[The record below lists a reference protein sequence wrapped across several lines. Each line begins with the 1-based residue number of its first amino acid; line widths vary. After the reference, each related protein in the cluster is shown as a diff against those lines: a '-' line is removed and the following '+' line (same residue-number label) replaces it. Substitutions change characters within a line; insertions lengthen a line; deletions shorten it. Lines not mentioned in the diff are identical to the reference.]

1 MICLYVQ
8 APFAVFRTF
17 TAGNF
22 RPTAG
27 FLTHSAAY
35 GLVLNLAGIDSRLD
49 DGESTMTLMRT
60 DLPSVKIALGALCF
74 PQVQSLYQQGHNY
87 PVGNTGAERAPL
99 TKGNK
104 YNITPIRRELLS
116 NLRAYVCLD
125 ENSELEQRV
134 RNGLAGHYNTTRY
147 GLPFLGDNNFMV
159 DVLREEGERQPAH
172 WYEAVTESDGR
183 GPQPRTTRLT
193 LSIDRQNMAKT
204 KSALFAPS
212 AEQTVPIPENAWVNV
227 PT

>member
-1 MICLYVQ
+1 MISLYVQ
-8 APFAVFRTF
+8 APFAVFRTL

-22 RPTAG
+22 RPTAS

-35 GLVLNLAGIDSRLD
+35 GLVLNIAGIDSRLD
-49 DGESTMTLMRT
+49 DGESAMTLMRT

-74 PQVQSLYQQGHNY
+74 PHVQSLYQQGHNY

-116 NLRAYVCLD
+116 NLCAYVCLD
-125 ENSELEQRV
+125 ENPELEQRL
-134 RNGLAGHYNTTRY
+134 RYGLAGHHNTARY
-147 GLPFLGDNNFMV
+147 GLPFLGDNNFMI
-159 DVLREEGERQPAH
+159 DVLREEQERQPAY
-172 WYEAVTESDGR
+172 WYEIITEGDGH
-183 GPQPRTTRLT
+183 GPRPQTTRLT
-193 LSIDRQNMAKT
+193 LSINRQNMAKT

-212 AEQTVPIPENAWVNV
+212 SEQTLAIPENAWVSV
-227 PT
+227 PN